1 MMEPRKLILNLGCGT
16 RVSNSPDI
24 VNVDRSLILRLKRAS
39 ESKVF
44 SRLLTPLLP
53 LFLDGDRLQRF
64 HSYSGNNILIHNLA
78 NGIPFE
84 SASVDMVYNSHML
97 EHLDRPVAERFLAE
111 ARRVLKPGGIHRIVV
126 PDFEKMCRTYIAHVE
141 YCDANPCRP
150 SDRGD
155 PHDSYIAPII
165 EQSVR
170 REASGMSRQPW
181 MRRLIE
187 GLLVGDARRR
197 GETHQWMYDR
207 ISLKEKLVCAG
218 YEEVRLQDYQSSL
231 LRNWADY
238 GLDVDENGRE
248 YKPGSLYMEALR
260 GLGASGLEQPS
271 FRRKGRHEI
280 EQHDVGRTR
289 L

>member
-1 MMEPRKLILNLGCGT
+1 MPEPRKLILNLGCGA
-16 RVSNSPDI
+16 RVSNSPDV
-24 VNVDRSLILRLKRAS
+24 VNVDRSLFLRLKRAS

-53 LFLDGDRLQRF
+53 LLLEGERLQRF
-64 HSYSGNNILIHNLA
+64 RSCSGRNVLIHNLA
-78 NGIPFE
+78 KGIPFE
-84 SASVDMVYNSHML
+84 SASVDMVYDSHML

-126 PDFEKMCRTYIAHVE
+126 PDFEKMCRAYIAHVD

-150 SDRGD
+150 SDGGET
-155 PHDSYIAPII
+155 HDSHIASVI

-170 REASGMSRQPW
+170 REASGMSRQRGW
-181 MRRLIE
+181 MRLVE

-207 ISLKEKLVCAG
+207 ISLKAKLVSAA
-218 YEEVRLQDYQSSL
+218 YEEVHLQDYRTSL

-248 YKPGSLYMEALR
+248 YKPGSLYMEALC
-260 GLGASGLEQPS
+260 G
-271 FRRKGRHEI
+271 
-280 EQHDVGRTR
+280 
-289 L
+289 